1 MVGVEFVAD
10 RGTRRGFGPG
20 QSPHR
25 IVAAHSA
32 RAGVLTRA
40 LPFAA
45 VNSFSPPLSIS
56 NREIDEAI
64 ERYARALD
72 AATPELRALA
82 DSPDR
87 HSTGTL

>member
-1 MVGVEFVAD
+1 MQHN
-10 RGTRRGFGPG
+10 RNRS

-25 IVAAHSA
+25 IAAAHSA

-45 VNSFSPPLSIS
+45 VNSFSPPLSID

-64 ERYARALD
+64 EHYARTLD
-72 AATPELRALA
+72 VATPELRALA
-82 DSPDR
+82 PNR
-87 HSTGTL
+87 HSTVTL